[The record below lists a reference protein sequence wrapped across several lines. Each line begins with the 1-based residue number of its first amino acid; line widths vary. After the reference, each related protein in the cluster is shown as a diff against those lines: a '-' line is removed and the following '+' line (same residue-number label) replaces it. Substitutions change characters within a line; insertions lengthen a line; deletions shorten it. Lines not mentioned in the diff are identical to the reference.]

1 MMPGKVKKQN
11 LKCKQVCPTKLS
23 RPCPGWTKLNVD
35 GSWVSEDVS
44 GGAGMILHDDQG
56 QIIFSACRLLEGC
69 DSPLEAE
76 LKACVEGLY
85 LAMQWTDRPIL
96 QPILQECDCLEA
108 VQMINDDVVNRSKM
122 AGLVNEVKS
131 YCRSSRV
138 RKVTHISREINCVSH
153 NLAQLSR
160 ALSCSKIWIRSG
172 PDEIRLAC
180 NQDDTLVP

>member
-1 MMPGKVKKQN
+1 
-11 LKCKQVCPTKLS
+11 
-23 RPCPGWTKLNVD
+23 
-35 GSWVSEDVS
+35 VSEDVS
-44 GGAGMILHDDQG
+44 GGAGMILRDDQG
-56 QIIFSACRLLEGC
+56 QIIFSTCRLLEGC

-96 QPILQECDCLEA
+96 LECDCLEE
-108 VQMINDDVVNRSKM
+108 VHMINDDAVNRSKM

-131 YCRSSRV
+131 YCRSGRV
-138 RKVTHISREINCVSH
+138 CKVTHISREINCVSH